1 MNMMKLVLI
10 TLYVIARLSGYLNY
24 EKYTNPTIP
33 VLVQLLQNKMAVLVK
48 INGIQAESE
57 LIFKLMDH
65 MNSPEYQSLA
75 LFRNP
80 NVAKFVEG
88 GKRKEIIKKGEE
100 EFILAPEEWVWKSK
114 K

>member
-100 EFILAPEEWVWKSK
+100 EFILAPEE
-114 K
+114 